1 MSVIQKK
8 RKGLESVKQTKI
20 LILGGGF
27 AGISVLRELES
38 SFKHQDNIK
47 ITLVNEDNF
56 FLFTPMLPELASG
69 MIRPSAISIP
79 LRMVCKKTEFI
90 QAKVS
95 SIDLKSKL
103 VAITRPFDGMV
114 KILTYDYLVI
124 AVGGTTNFFGNKRIE
139 KHAFTIKTIQ
149 DAIGIKTHLI
159 HMLEIADTENNPALQ
174 EKLLTVVVV
183 GAGFAGVETIGE
195 LNDFIKD
202 SVKSYYHNINPD
214 NIKMILVSASDKI
227 LPELGEELGK
237 KAYESL
243 QKAGVRIILN
253 TKAVDAGEDFVF
265 LGNGESISCDTMIW
279 TAGVTMDSVI
289 TSLDCEHK
297 SGKIAVNSFLNLT
310 NYDNVYALGDCA
322 AVTDTKTGG
331 LYPPTAQHALRQS
344 RIVSHNLKCT
354 IFHKPKQKQFNFES
368 KGMMA
373 IIGKRDGIAKI
384 SGHSLTGIPAWFVW
398 KTYYLMM
405 LPTFEKK
412 LKVALD
418 WTVNSL
424 FTRDITLV
432 RKIKRKS
439 INQFSS
445 DGVDSLDQVLFRSEN
460 SSKIQASK
468 V

>member
-1 MSVIQKK
+1 MHSP
-8 RKGLESVKQTKI
+8 SQTKI

-38 SFKHQDNIK
+38 TYKNNDSIK

-114 KILTYDYLVI
+114 KILSYDYLVI
-124 AVGGTTNFFGNKRIE
+124 AMGGTTNFFGNKQIE

-159 HMLEIADTENNPALQ
+159 HMLEIADTEKNPALQ

-202 SVKSYYHNINPD
+202 SIKSYYHNINPE

-243 QKAGVRIILN
+243 QKAGIRIIPN

-265 LGNGESISCDTMIW
+265 LGNGETIPCDTMIW
-279 TAGVTMDSVI
+279 TAGVTIDSVI

-297 SGKIAVNSFLNLT
+297 SGKIVVDSYLKLP
-310 NYDNVYALGDCA
+310 NYDTVFALGDCA
-322 AVTDTKTGG
+322 AITDTKTGG
-331 LYPPTAQHALRQS
+331 LYPPTAQHALRES
-344 RIVSHNLKCT
+344 KILSHNLKCA
-354 IFHKPKQKQFNFES
+354 ISGKQNQKQFNFES

-445 DGVDSLDQVLFRSEN
+445 DGMDSLDQVLFRSEE
-460 SSKIQASK
+460 SAKIQASK

>member
-1 MSVIQKK
+1 MPSASK
-8 RKGLESVKQTKI
+8 KI

-27 AGISVLRELES
+27 AGVSVLRELES
-38 SFKHQDNIK
+38 SFKHNDDIK

-79 LRMVCKKTEFI
+79 LRMICKKTEFI

-95 SIDLKSKL
+95 SIDLASKL

-114 KILTYDYLVI
+114 KVLSYDYLII
-124 AVGGTTNFFGNKRIE
+124 AMGSTTNFFGNKKIE

-159 HMLEIADTENNPALQ
+159 HMLEIADTEKNQPLQ

-195 LNDFIKD
+195 LNDFVRD

-214 NIKMILVSASDKI
+214 NIRMILVSAKDAI

-237 KAYESL
+237 KAYQSL
-243 QKAGVRIILN
+243 QKAGIRIIPN
-253 TKAVDAGEDFVF
+253 TKAVDAEEDFVF
-265 LGNGESISCDTMIW
+265 LGNGEVIPCQTMIW
-279 TAGVTMDSVI
+279 TAGVTIDSVI
-289 TSLDCEHK
+289 TDMNCEHK
-297 SGKIAVNSFLNLT
+297 SGRIAVDQYLRLASDDSVF
-310 NYDNVYALGDCA
+310 ALGDCA
-322 AVTDTKTGG
+322 AITDAKTGG

-344 RIVSHNLKCT
+344 KIVTNNLKSA
-354 IFHKPKQKQFNFES
+354 IFGKSNLQQFNFES

-384 SGHSLTGIPAWFVW
+384 SGHSITGLAAWLIW

-412 LKVALD
+412 LKVATD

-439 INQFSS
+439 VNHI
-445 DGVDSLDQVLFRSEN
+445 DGMESLDQVLFRSD
-460 SSKIQASK
+460 IQAK
-468 V
+468 TN

>member
-1 MSVIQKK
+1 MQSVNKPK
-8 RKGLESVKQTKI
+8 KI

-38 SFKHQDNIK
+38 SFKNNDSIE
-47 ITLVNEDNF
+47 ITLINEDNF

-95 SIDLKSKL
+95 SIDLKNKL

-114 KILTYDYLVI
+114 KVLSYDYLVI
-124 AVGGTTNFFGNKRIE
+124 AMGSTTNFFGNKNIE

-159 HMLEIADTENNPALQ
+159 HMLEIADTEKNSTLQ

-195 LNDFIKD
+195 INSFVRD

-214 NIKMILVSASDKI
+214 NIKMILISASDKI

-243 QKAGVRIILN
+243 QKAGIRIVPN
-253 TKAVDAGEDFVF
+253 TKAVDAGDDFVF
-265 LGNGESISCDTMIW
+265 LGNGETISCNTLIW
-279 TAGVTMDSVI
+279 TAGVTIDSVI
-289 TSLDCEHK
+289 RNLECEHK
-297 SGKIAVNSFLNLT
+297 SGKIVVNDYLRLSH
-310 NYDNVYALGDCA
+310 DNSVYSLGDCA
-322 AVTDTKTGG
+322 AITDSKTGN

-344 RIVSHNLKCT
+344 RIVSHNLKAT
-354 IFHKPKQKQFNFES
+354 ILGRTNLKKFNYES

-373 IIGKRDGIAKI
+373 IIGKHDGIAKI
-384 SGHSLTGIPAWFVW
+384 SGYSLSGLPAWFVW

-439 INQFSS
+439 MNKFVT
-445 DGVDSLDQVLFRSEN
+445 DGIDSLDQVLFSAD
-460 SSKIQASK
+460 ASLK
-468 V
+468 ASQ

>member
-1 MSVIQKK
+1 MQSAPK
-8 RKGLESVKQTKI
+8 KI

-38 SFKHQDNIK
+38 SFKGNENIK

-95 SIDLKSKL
+95 SIDLKSKM

-114 KILTYDYLVI
+114 KVLSYDYLVI
-124 AVGGTTNFFGNKRIE
+124 AMGGTTNFFGNKKIE

-159 HMLEIADTENNPALQ
+159 HMLEIADTEKNPALQ

-195 LNDFIKD
+195 LNDFVRD

-214 NIKMILVSASDKI
+214 NIKMILVSANGVI

-237 KAYESL
+237 KAYQSL
-243 QKAGVRIILN
+243 QNAGIRIISN

-265 LGNGESISCDTMIW
+265 LGNGETIPCDTIILP
-279 TAGVTMDSVI
+279 AGVTIDSVI
-289 TSLDCEHK
+289 RDLDCEHK
-297 SGKIAVNSFLNLT
+297 AGKISVDQYLKLAN
-310 NYDNVYALGDCA
+310 DNTVFALGDCA
-322 AVTDTKTGG
+322 AITDTKTGG

-344 RIVSHNLKCT
+344 KIVSHNLKAKISGKST
-354 IFHKPKQKQFNFES
+354 LKPFNFES

-384 SGHSLTGIPAWFVW
+384 SGHSLTGLSAWFIW

-412 LKVALD
+412 LKVAMD

-424 FTRDITLV
+424 YTRDITLV

-439 INQFSS
+439 VNQI
-445 DGVDSLDQVLFRSEN
+445 DGMDSLDQVLFRTEP
-460 SSKIQASK
+460 QAKTS
-468 V
+468 

>member
-1 MSVIQKK
+1 MKLQSAPK
-8 RKGLESVKQTKI
+8 KI

-38 SFKHQDNIK
+38 SFKGNDNIK

-95 SIDLKSKL
+95 SIDLKSKM

-114 KILTYDYLVI
+114 KVLSYDYLVI
-124 AVGGTTNFFGNKRIE
+124 AMGGTTNFFGNKKIE

-159 HMLEIADTENNPALQ
+159 HMLEIADTEKNPVLQ

-195 LNDFIKD
+195 LNDFVRD
-202 SVKSYYHNINPD
+202 SVESYYHNINPD
-214 NIKMILVSASDKI
+214 NIKMILVSAKDTI

-237 KAYESL
+237 KAYQSL
-243 QKAGVRIILN
+243 QKAGIRIIPN

-265 LGNGESISCDTMIW
+265 LGNGETIPCDTMIW
-279 TAGVTMDSVI
+279 TAGVTIDSVI
-289 TSLDCEHK
+289 TDLDCEHK
-297 SGKIAVNSFLNLT
+297 AGKISVDQYLKLANDDTVF
-310 NYDNVYALGDCA
+310 ALGDCA
-322 AVTDTKTGG
+322 AITDTKTGG

-344 RIVSHNLKCT
+344 KIVSHNLKAK
-354 IFHKPKQKQFNFES
+354 ISAKSSLKPFNFES

-384 SGHSLTGIPAWFVW
+384 SGHSLTGMSAWLVW

-412 LKVALD
+412 LKVAMD

-424 FTRDITLV
+424 YTRDITLV

-439 INQFSS
+439 VNQI
-445 DGVDSLDQVLFRSEN
+445 DGMDSLDQVLFRTEP
-460 SSKIQASK
+460 QAK
-468 V
+468 TN

>member
-1 MSVIQKK
+1 MHSASK
-8 RKGLESVKQTKI
+8 KI

-38 SFKHQDNIK
+38 SFKHDDDIQM
-47 ITLVNEDNF
+47 TLVNEDNF

-114 KILTYDYLVI
+114 RVLSYDYLVI
-124 AVGGTTNFFGNKRIE
+124 AMGSTTNFFGNKRIE

-159 HMLEIADTENNPALQ
+159 HMLEIADTEKNPALQ

-195 LNDFIKD
+195 LNDFVRD

-214 NIKMILVSASDKI
+214 NIKMILISASGAI

-243 QKAGVRIILN
+243 QKAGIRIILN
-253 TKAVDAGEDFVF
+253 TKAVDAGEDYVF
-265 LGNGESISCDTMIW
+265 LGNGETIPCDTMIW
-279 TAGVTMDSVI
+279 TAGVTIDAVI
-289 TSLDCEHK
+289 TQLDCEHK
-297 SGKIAVNSFLNLT
+297 SGRIAVD
-310 NYDNVYALGDCA
+310 NYLKLSNDDAVFALGDCA
-322 AVTDTKTGG
+322 AITDTKTGG

-344 RIVSHNLKCT
+344 KIVAHNLKAK
-354 IFHKPKQKQFNFES
+354 ISGKSNLKPFNFVS

-384 SGHSLTGIPAWFVW
+384 SGHSLTGLPAWFVW

-412 LKVALD
+412 LKVAMD

-439 INQFSS
+439 VNQL
-445 DGVDSLDQVLFRSEN
+445 DGIDSLDQVLFRSDA
-460 SSKIQASK
+460 QAKTS
-468 V
+468 

>member
-1 MSVIQKK
+1 
-8 RKGLESVKQTKI
+8 
-20 LILGGGF
+20 
-27 AGISVLRELES
+27 
-38 SFKHQDNIK
+38 
-47 ITLVNEDNF
+47 
-56 FLFTPMLPELASG
+56 
-69 MIRPSAISIP
+69 MI
-79 LRMVCKKTEFI
+79 CKKTEFI

-95 SIDLKSKL
+95 SIDLASKL

-114 KILTYDYLVI
+114 KVLSYDYLII
-124 AVGGTTNFFGNKRIE
+124 AMGSTTNFFGNKKIE

-159 HMLEIADTENNPALQ
+159 HMLEIADTEKNQPLQ

-195 LNDFIKD
+195 LNDFVRD

-214 NIKMILVSASDKI
+214 NIRMILVSAKDAI

-237 KAYESL
+237 KAYQSL
-243 QKAGVRIILN
+243 QKAGIRIIPN
-253 TKAVDAGEDFVF
+253 TKAVDAEEDFVF
-265 LGNGESISCDTMIW
+265 LGNGEVIPCQTMIW
-279 TAGVTMDSVI
+279 TAGVTIDSVI
-289 TSLDCEHK
+289 TDMNCEHK
-297 SGKIAVNSFLNLT
+297 SGRIAVDQYLRLASDDSVF
-310 NYDNVYALGDCA
+310 ALGDCA
-322 AVTDTKTGG
+322 AITDAKTGG

-344 RIVSHNLKCT
+344 KIVTNNLKSA
-354 IFHKPKQKQFNFES
+354 IFGKSNLQQFNFES

-384 SGHSLTGIPAWFVW
+384 SGHSITGLAAWLIW

-412 LKVALD
+412 LKVATD

-439 INQFSS
+439 VNHI
-445 DGVDSLDQVLFRSEN
+445 DGMESLDQVLFRSD
-460 SSKIQASK
+460 IQAK
-468 V
+468 TN

>member
-1 MSVIQKK
+1 
-8 RKGLESVKQTKI
+8 

-38 SFKHQDNIK
+38 SFKHDDNIQM
-47 ITLVNEDNF
+47 TLVNEDNF

-90 QAKVS
+90 QAKIS

-114 KILTYDYLVI
+114 RVLSYDYLVV
-124 AVGGTTNFFGNKRIE
+124 AMGSTTNFFGNKRIE

-159 HMLEIADTENNPALQ
+159 HMLEIADTEKNPALQ

-195 LNDFIKD
+195 LNDFIRD
-202 SVKSYYHNINPD
+202 SVKSYYHNINSD
-214 NIKMILVSASDKI
+214 NIKMILISASGAI

-243 QKAGVRIILN
+243 QKAGIRIILN
-253 TKAVDAGEDFVF
+253 TKAVDAGEDYVF
-265 LGNGESISCDTMIW
+265 LGNGETIPCDTMIW
-279 TAGVTMDSVI
+279 TAGVTIDAVI
-289 TSLDCEHK
+289 TQLDCEHK
-297 SGKIAVNSFLNLT
+297 SGRIAVD
-310 NYDNVYALGDCA
+310 NYLKISNDDAVFALGDCA
-322 AVTDTKTGG
+322 AITDIKTGG

-344 RIVSHNLKCT
+344 KIVAHNLKAK
-354 IFHKPKQKQFNFES
+354 ISGKSNLKPFNFES

-384 SGHSLTGIPAWFVW
+384 SGHSLTGLPAWFVW

-412 LKVALD
+412 LKVAMD

-439 INQFSS
+439 VNQL
-445 DGVDSLDQVLFRSEN
+445 DGIDSLDQVLFRSDA
-460 SSKIQASK
+460 QAKTS
-468 V
+468 

>member
-1 MSVIQKK
+1 VPSASK
-8 RKGLESVKQTKI
+8 KI

-27 AGISVLRELES
+27 AGVSVLRELES
-38 SFKHQDNIK
+38 SFKHNDDIK

-79 LRMVCKKTEFI
+79 LRMICKKTEFI

-95 SIDLKSKL
+95 SIDLASKL

-114 KILTYDYLVI
+114 KVLSYDYLII
-124 AVGGTTNFFGNKRIE
+124 AMGSTTNFFGNKKIE

-159 HMLEIADTENNPALQ
+159 HMLEIADTEKNQPLQ

-195 LNDFIKD
+195 LNDFVRD

-214 NIKMILVSASDKI
+214 NIRMILVSAKDAI

-237 KAYESL
+237 KAYQSL
-243 QKAGVRIILN
+243 QKAGIRIIPN
-253 TKAVDAGEDFVF
+253 TKAVDAEEDFVF
-265 LGNGESISCDTMIW
+265 LGNGEVIPCQTMIW
-279 TAGVTMDSVI
+279 TAGVTIDSVI
-289 TSLDCEHK
+289 TDMNCEHK
-297 SGKIAVNSFLNLT
+297 SGRIAVDQYLRLASDDSVF
-310 NYDNVYALGDCA
+310 ALGDCA
-322 AVTDTKTGG
+322 AITDAKTGG

-344 RIVSHNLKCT
+344 KIVTNNLKSA
-354 IFHKPKQKQFNFES
+354 IFGKSNLQQFNFES

-384 SGHSLTGIPAWFVW
+384 SGHSITGLAAWLIW

-412 LKVALD
+412 LKVATD

-439 INQFSS
+439 VNHI
-445 DGVDSLDQVLFRSEN
+445 DGMESLDQVLFRSD
-460 SSKIQASK
+460 IQAK
-468 V
+468 TN

>member
-1 MSVIQKK
+1 MHSVSK
-8 RKGLESVKQTKI
+8 KI

-38 SFKHQDNIK
+38 SFKHDDNIQ

-114 KILTYDYLVI
+114 KVLSYDYLVI
-124 AVGGTTNFFGNKRIE
+124 AMGSTTNFFGNKRIE

-159 HMLEIADTENNPALQ
+159 HMLEIADTEKNPTLQ

-195 LNDFIKD
+195 LNDFVRD
-202 SVKSYYHNINPD
+202 SVKSYYHNINPE
-214 NIKMILVSASDKI
+214 NIKMILISANGAI

-243 QKAGVRIILN
+243 KKAGIRIIPN
-253 TKAVDAGEDFVF
+253 TKAVDAGEDYVF
-265 LGNGESISCDTMIW
+265 LGNGETIPCDTMIW
-279 TAGVTMDSVI
+279 TAGVTIDSVI
-289 TSLDCEHK
+289 TELDCEHK
-297 SGKIAVNSFLNLT
+297 SGRIAVDQYLKLT
-310 NYDNVYALGDCA
+310 NDDTVFALGDCA
-322 AVTDTKTGG
+322 AITDTKTGG

-344 RIVSHNLKCT
+344 KIVSHNLQAKISGKT
-354 IFHKPKQKQFNFES
+354 NLRPFNFES

-384 SGHSLTGIPAWFVW
+384 SGHSLTGLPAWFVW

-412 LKVALD
+412 LKVAMD

-439 INQFSS
+439 VNQI
-445 DGVDSLDQVLFRSEN
+445 DGIDSLDQVLFRSDA
-460 SSKIQASK
+460 QAKTS
-468 V
+468 

>member
-1 MSVIQKK
+1 
-8 RKGLESVKQTKI
+8 
-20 LILGGGF
+20 LGGGF

-38 SFKHQDNIK
+38 SFKGNENIK

-95 SIDLKSKL
+95 SIDLKSKM

-114 KILTYDYLVI
+114 KVLSYDYLVI
-124 AVGGTTNFFGNKRIE
+124 AMGGTTNFFGNKNIE
-139 KHAFTIKTIQ
+139 RHSFTIKTIQ

-159 HMLEIADTENNPALQ
+159 HMLEIADTEKNSALQ
-174 EKLLTVVVV
+174 EKLLSVVVV

-195 LNDFIKD
+195 LNDFVRD

-214 NIKMILVSASDKI
+214 NIKMILISASDTI
-227 LPELGEELGK
+227 LPELGEDLGK
-237 KAYESL
+237 KAYQSL
-243 QKAGVRIILN
+243 QKAGIKIIPN

-265 LGNGESISCDTMIW
+265 LGNGETIPCDTIIW
-279 TAGVTMDSVI
+279 TAGVTIDAVI
-289 TSLDCEHK
+289 AGLDCEHK
-297 SGKIAVNSFLNLT
+297 KGKIAVDQYLKLANDDTVF
-310 NYDNVYALGDCA
+310 ALGDCA
-322 AVTDTKTGG
+322 AITDTKTGG

-344 RIVSHNLKCT
+344 KVVSHNLKAK
-354 IFHKPKQKQFNFES
+354 IFGKINLKPFNFES

-384 SGHSLTGIPAWFVW
+384 SGHSLTGLSAWFIW

-412 LKVALD
+412 LKVAMD
-418 WTVNSL
+418 WTINSL
-424 FTRDITLV
+424 YTRDITLV

-439 INQFSS
+439 VNQI
-445 DGVDSLDQVLFRSEN
+445 DGMDSLDQVLFRTEV
-460 SSKIQASK
+460 QAKTS
-468 V
+468 